1 VVQQPGFA
9 AVEQW
14 FADDREIVIWTLTP
28 VEILSALQRL
38 LRGGQLT
45 EGEAIQADSVLFEFS
60 RRFHRIVD
68 VERVKTIAYRVLRV
82 HNLRAADALQL
93 AAAIAWADGYPP
105 GLFLHTF
112 DRQLATAALREGF
125 VSPSVSGGK

>member
-1 VVQQPGFA
+1 MVVQQQEFA

-28 VEILSALQRL
+28 VEIVSALQRL
-38 LRGGQLT
+38 LRGGQLS
-45 EGEAIQADSVLFEFS
+45 EGEVIKAESVLFEFS

-68 VERVKTIAYRVLRV
+68 VERVKAIAYRVLRV
-82 HNLRAADALQL
+82 HTLRAADALQL
-93 AAAIAWADGYPP
+93 AAALAWADGHPP

-112 DRQLATAALREGF
+112 DRQLATAAVREGF
-125 VSPSVSGGK
+125 VSPSGR